1 MFIRVIII
9 LLLATNLYSQT
20 YLPSVEKDIF
30 PSTDNRGEFQIP
42 KCKLKQTTTFE
53 KILYTELAVI
63 SYGVIDYIGYNLL
76 KNKNEGYWRFCQGVL
91 FSTINYLLN
100 KYVSTGSAIGFS
112 IQVFGGV
119 PDGVYYGID
128 RIGKGFNGFSHGNE
142 FNLQKDLNHLNFMP
156 TVFGSKH
163 VKGIDLI
170 TNVILTTTISIAIQF

>member
-1 MFIRVIII
+1 MFIRVVII

-30 PSTDNRGEFQIP
+30 PSTDNRGGFQIP

-63 SYGVIDYIGYNLL
+63 SYGVFDYIAYNSF
-76 KNKNEGYWRFCQGVL
+76 KNWNVEHYRFLQGIV
-91 FSTINYLLN
+91 FSSINYLLN

-112 IQVFGGV
+112 IQVIGGV
-119 PDGVYYGID
+119 PDGVYYSID
-128 RIGKGFNGFSHGNE
+128 KGFNGFNGFSNGNE